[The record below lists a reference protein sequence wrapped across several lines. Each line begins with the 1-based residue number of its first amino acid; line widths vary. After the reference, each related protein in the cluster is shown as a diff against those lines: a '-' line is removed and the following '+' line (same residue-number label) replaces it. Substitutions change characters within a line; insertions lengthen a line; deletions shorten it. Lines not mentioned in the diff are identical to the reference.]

1 VARDVLT
8 DLTRVR
14 NIGIMAHIDAGKTTT
29 TERILYYTGI
39 NYKIGEVHDGA
50 ATMDWMEEEQ
60 KRGITIT
67 SAATTCFWKDHQI
80 NIIDTPG
87 HVDFTVE
94 VERNL
99 RVLDGAVAVFDGK
112 EGVEPQSEQVW
123 RQATK
128 YDVPR
133 ICFVNKMDKLG
144 ADFYFTVR
152 TIQERLGAKPL
163 PIQLPIGTENDFIG
177 VVDLVE
183 MRALTWRGEVQKGE
197 DYTVEEIP
205 ADMADV
211 VAEYRE
217 KLVEAVAETDDDLME
232 SYLGGEELTTEQIKL
247 GIRRIVNERLAYP
260 VLCGSAF
267 KNKGVQPMLDAVID
281 YLPSPYDLPPVEG
294 TLPDGETPAFRK
306 PSKDE
311 PFSALA
317 FKIAAHPFFGKLT
330 YIRVYSGRVAAGS
343 QVINSTKDRKERIG
357 KIFQMH
363 ANKENPVDEALV
375 GHIYAVI
382 GLKDTTT
389 GETLSD
395 PQAPI
400 VLESMTFPDPVIQV
414 AVEPKTKADQE
425 KLGIAIQRLAEED
438 PTFQVHLDQESG
450 QTILAGMGELHLEV
464 LVNRMKSDY
473 KVEANIGKPQVAYRE
488 TIRRTVDK
496 YEYTHKKQTGGSGQ
510 FARVIIKLEPLD
522 TADGALYEFDNKVS
536 GGRIPREY
544 IPSVDAGAQ
553 DAMQYGVLAGYPL
566 TGIKL
571 TLLDGQYHEVDSSEM
586 AFKVAGS
593 IALKEAA
600 RKADPALLEPMMAV
614 EVTTPEDY
622 MGEVIGDLNSR
633 RGQIQAMEERAGARI
648 VKALVP
654 LSEMFGYVG
663 DLRSRTQ
670 GRANYT
676 MVFDSYAEVPTNVA
690 KEIIAKAT
698 GEERPTLPRAPQ
710 RARGRLAPPTDLPSA
725 RRRKFSPGGFPS
737 GEGEV
742 RADQAARQHRHHR
755 SYRPRQ
761 DHADGGHHE
770 GPARQVP
777 EPQRGVG
784 VRPDRQGSRGASARH
799 HDLDRARRVPDREA
813 PLRARRLPRAR
824 RLHQEHDHRCGADG
838 RRHPGGRRHGRPHA
852 ADARAR
858 AARPPGRR
866 ALHRGGAQQG
876 RHGRRRGDP
885 RARRAGG
892 PRAALGAGLPG

>member
-1 VARDVLT
+1 VALDVLT
-8 DLTRVR
+8 DLAKVR

-29 TERILYYTGI
+29 TERILFYTGI
-39 NYKIGEVHDGA
+39 SYKIGEVHDGA
-50 ATMDWMEEEQ
+50 AVMDWMEQEQ
-60 KRGITIT
+60 ERGITIT

-152 TIQERLGAKPL
+152 TISERLAAKPL
-163 PIQLPIGTENDFIG
+163 PIQLPIGAESKFIG

-183 MRALTWRGEVQKGE
+183 MRALTWRGEVKKGE

-205 ADMADV
+205 ADLLDKAQ
-211 VAEYRE
+211 EYRDA
-217 KLVEAVAETDDDLME
+217 LLEAVAETDDDLME
-232 SYLGGEELTTEQIKL
+232 RYLGGEELTVDEIKT
-247 GIRRIVNERLAYP
+247 GIRRIVAEGSAYP

-281 YLPSPYDLPPVEG
+281 YLPAPLDLPPVEG
-294 TLPDGETPAFRK
+294 TLQDGETVATRK
-306 PSKDE
+306 PSTAE
-311 PFSALA
+311 PFAALA
-317 FKIAAHPFFGKLT
+317 FKIASHPFFGKLT
-330 YIRVYSGRVAAGS
+330 YVRVYSGKVSAGT

-363 ANKENPVDEALV
+363 ANKENPVDEAMA

-389 GETLSD
+389 GETLCDS
-395 PQAPI
+395 ANPI

-414 AVEPKTKADQE
+414 AIEPKTKADQE
-425 KLGIAIQRLAEED
+425 KLGTAIQKLAEED
-438 PTFQVHLDQESG
+438 PTFKVNLDEETG
-450 QTILAGMGELHLEV
+450 QTIIAGMGELHLDI
-464 LVNRMKSDY
+464 LVDRMRREF

-496 YEYTHKKQTGGSGQ
+496 TDYTHKKQTGGSGQ
-510 FARVIIKLEPLD
+510 FAKVIVKLEPLA
-522 TADGALYEFDNKVS
+522 TTDGVLYEFENAVT

-553 DAMQYGVLAGYPL
+553 DAMQYGVLAGFPL
-566 TGIKL
+566 VGVKL
-571 TLLDGQYHEVDSSEM
+571 TLLDGSYHEVDSSEM

-593 IALKEAA
+593 MVMKEAA
-600 RKADPALLEPMMAV
+600 RKAGPVLLEPMMAV

-622 MGEVIGDLNSR
+622 MGDVIGDLNSR
-633 RGQIQAMEERAGARI
+633 RGQIQAMEERSGARV

-663 DLRSRTQ
+663 DLRSKTQ
-670 GRANYT
+670 GRANYS
-676 MVFDSYAEVPTNVA
+676 MLFDSYAEVPANVA

-698 GEERPTLPRAPQ
+698 GE
-710 RARGRLAPPTDLPSA
+710 
-725 RRRKFSPGGFPS
+725 
-737 GEGEV
+737 
-742 RADQAARQHRHHR
+742 
-755 SYRPRQ
+755 
-761 DHADGGHHE
+761 
-770 GPARQVP
+770 
-777 EPQRGVG
+777 
-784 VRPDRQGSRGASARH
+784 
-799 HDLDRARRVPDREA
+799 
-813 PLRARRLPRAR
+813 
-824 RLHQEHDHRCGADG
+824 
-838 RRHPGGRRHGRPHA
+838 
-852 ADARAR
+852 
-858 AARPPGRR
+858 
-866 ALHRGGAQQG
+866 
-876 RHGRRRGDP
+876 
-885 RARRAGG
+885 
-892 PRAALGAGLPG
+892 